1 MNSFWQR
8 SFLLCS
14 TFTKFVYNYLEV
26 SFILGEVLTHTQ
38 QTIPFFLQASTPIL
52 NVWIFFNCYLY
63 SRSQVNR
70 SLLIVFIDWRKH
82 CLHDLIMTEWKI
94 LLCLYVSSKRK
105 HGKKNIVFLVDD
117 NPVINLTELR
127 RKTTITIGN
136 KFEEIG
142 WINFLTF
149 WFLFFFNFIFLFT
162 LNYFPNHILTD
173 WKLELSFY
181 YRALYFFNQ
190 SCFSNSIR
198 NWSVSFRSMILDT
211 FKEIP

>member
-94 LLCLYVSSKRK
+94 YCVYKCHLKGNMERKILFSSWWQSRDQF
-105 HGKKNIVFLVDD
+105 N
-117 NPVINLTELR
+117 R
-127 RKTTITIGN
+127 IT
-136 KFEEIG
+136 KED
-142 WINFLTF
+142 
-149 WFLFFFNFIFLFT
+149 
-162 LNYFPNHILTD
+162 YHYD
-173 WKLELSFY
+173 W
-181 YRALYFFNQ
+181 
-190 SCFSNSIR
+190 
-198 NWSVSFRSMILDT
+198 
-211 FKEIP
+211 